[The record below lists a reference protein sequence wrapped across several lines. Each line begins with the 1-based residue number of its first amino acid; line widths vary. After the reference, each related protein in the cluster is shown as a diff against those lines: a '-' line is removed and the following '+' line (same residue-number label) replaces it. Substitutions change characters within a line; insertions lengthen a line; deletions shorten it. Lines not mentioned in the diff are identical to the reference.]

1 MKGNTPIKMI
11 PLEKIHILNPRAR
24 NQRIFRDIVENI
36 TRVGLKRPI
45 TVTAGSSSTG
55 KEYDLVCGQGRIE
68 AYLASGQSH
77 IPAIVIDASEEQ
89 ALIMS
94 LVENCARRHRRVS
107 DLLQGI
113 EILQN
118 QGYDDKAIAA
128 KTGLG
133 LDYTRGML
141 RLLNNGE
148 ERLLSAVEAG
158 KIPITVAV
166 KIVDTPDDAIQQA
179 LQEAYDSH
187 QLRGKK
193 FMEAKRLVETR
204 RRRGASIKYGGKSQK
219 GTQAKLSGED
229 VVRVYQK
236 EVDRKRLLTRKAEFA
251 NNRMIFMVEALRR
264 LFTEKGFKAILQTEG
279 LATLPKPLSELIDV
293 VT

>member
-1 MKGNTPIKMI
+1 MKTRSPIKTVPI
-11 PLEKIHILNPRAR
+11 EKIHILNPRVR
-24 NQRIFRDIVENI
+24 NKRIFREIVENI
-36 TRVGLKRPI
+36 VKVGLKRPI
-45 TVTAGSSSTG
+45 TVTAGSSVSG

-94 LVENCARRHRRVS
+94 LVENCARRHHRVK
-107 DLLQGI
+107 DLLQGL

-128 KTGLG
+128 KIGLG
-133 LDYTRGML
+133 LDYTRSML

-148 ERLLSAVEAG
+148 ERLLTAVEAG
-158 KIPITVAV
+158 RIPITVAV
-166 KIVDTPDDAIQQA
+166 KIIETPDENMQQA
-179 LQEAYDSH
+179 LQEAYDSQ

-193 FMEAKRLVETR
+193 FIEARRLVEVR
-204 RRRGASIKYGGKSQK
+204 RQRGKSSRYKGRGQK
-219 GTQAKLSGED
+219 IVPTKLSGED

-251 NNRMIFMVEALRR
+251 NRNMVFVVEALKR
-264 LFTEKGFKAILQTEG
+264 LFAERGFKTLLQAEG
-279 LATLPKPLSELIDV
+279 LSSLPKPLSELIEV
-293 VT
+293 G